1 MHVEGGMAGAG
12 QSRKREDIRMS
23 IAPDKLA
30 KARAFWAAKA
40 ARRKSPFNCGRCG
53 NILLFRAHPESDG
66 AGRMCP
72 KCCAWMANYRRRKRE
87 KPVTV
92 DAGALAALET
102 RIAKAE
108 HNLAMMQLASR
119 VAECAPIFE
128 AAVANYVVEKAKTE
142 TKQP

>member
-1 MHVEGGMAGAG
+1 
-12 QSRKREDIRMS
+12 MS
-23 IAPDKLA
+23 LAPDKLA

-72 KCCAWMANYRRRKRE
+72 KCRAWMADYRRRKRE

-102 RIAKAE
+102 RIAKVE

-119 VAECAPIFE
+119 VAYKQGYAVCECKHRRNTRRYADALPTISAQE
-128 AAVANYVVEKAKTE
+128 AASFH
-142 TKQP
+142 P